1 MATYKKGYKKQ
12 NSEMLLLKTIVVIIV
27 SVILI
32 VAIAFIYDLTTSW
45 KNYNSYTSVADYS
58 DVFDLKDADEVELDN
73 YVVYV
78 YSTTCESCSSI
89 RNDVLKM
96 ANKINSESE
105 VFFLLN
111 TADIEGESD
120 DFLDT
125 INQTQ
130 LLTPMLVVVVDG
142 EFEEVFINSV
152 NVVNALESI
161 EAGTY
166 APFNE

>member
-32 VAIAFIYDLTTSW
+32 VAVAFIYDLTTSW
-45 KNYNSYTSVADYS
+45 NNYNNYDSVADYS
-58 DVFDLKDADEVELDN
+58 EVFDLKDEEEVEIDN
-73 YVVYV
+73 YLVYV
-78 YSTTCESCSSI
+78 YSNTCESCASI
-89 RNDVLKM
+89 QRDVLKI
-96 ANKINSESE
+96 ADKLNSDSE
-105 VFFLLN
+105 MFFLVN
-111 TADIEGESD
+111 TSDIEGESD

-142 EFEEVFINSV
+142 EFEEVFIGST
-152 NVVNALESI
+152 NVVDAMESM

>member
-27 SVILI
+27 SVIVI

-45 KNYNSYTSVADYS
+45 NNYNNYDNVADYS
-58 DVFDLKDADEVELDN
+58 EVFDLKDEEEVEIDN
-73 YVVYV
+73 YLVYV
-78 YSTTCESCSSI
+78 YSNTCESCASI
-89 RNDVLKM
+89 KRDVLKI
-96 ANKINSESE
+96 ADKLNSDSDM
-105 VFFLLN
+105 FFLVN
-111 TADIEGESD
+111 TSDIEGESD

-142 EFEEVFINSV
+142 EFEEVFIGST
-152 NVVNALESI
+152 NVVDAMESI

-166 APFNE
+166 GPFNE